1 MNQSERQLWVQRIQ
15 RALVELK
22 QAPPGKGEERRQAEG
37 ISPAGGAR
45 GEHAAG

>member
-22 QAPPGKGEERRQAEG
+22 QAPPGKGGDPRQAEG
-37 ISPAGGAR
+37 ISTVGVAL